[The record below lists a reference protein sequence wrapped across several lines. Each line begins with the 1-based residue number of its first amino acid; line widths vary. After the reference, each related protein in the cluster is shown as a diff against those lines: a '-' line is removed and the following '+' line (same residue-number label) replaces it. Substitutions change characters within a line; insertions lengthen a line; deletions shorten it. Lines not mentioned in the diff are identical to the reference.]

1 MTKELTIKDV
11 LPETEFQELFQGLW
25 NKRHIEVPEPYSRLL
40 DQLKFKYRNDKRTSK
55 VLEQMKPNNLA
66 HHLKSWARQRGLV
79 SGGAGESPEE
89 EGIFARYGL
98 NDQSVLVEIAGYL
111 QANLLRDLE
120 QQVESIR
127 DYEDKLKFLNLSSV
141 AQIRQ
146 LSKEEKE
153 RFKQFIDSENQATLT
168 NILVPSIPGY
178 GQGHLDNTIIFP
190 ITYSNPVQT
199 KSEPSSALYGLTD
212 TAIRTKF
219 GHTRNPDKPLVE
231 QFGSLTR
238 YNSRGPLINCDQL
251 SQIVSEA
258 FNAMYKDVTV
268 RFIQHHPIL
277 LHHNPAK

>member
-1 MTKELTIKDV
+1 MKMTKELTIKDV
-11 LPETEFQELFQGLW
+11 LSEEDFRKLW
-25 NKRHIEVPEPYSRLL
+25 NKRQIEVPEPFSRLL
-40 DQLKFKYRNDKRTSK
+40 DQLKYKYRNDQRISK
-55 VLEQMKPNNLA
+55 VLEPMKPNNLA
-66 HHLKSWARQRGLV
+66 HHVKSWARKSGLILGEV
-79 SGGAGESPEE
+79 GESLEE

-98 NDQSVLVEIAGYL
+98 NDQSVLAEIAGYL

-168 NILVPSIPGY
+168 NILIPSIPGY

-199 KSEPSSALYGLTD
+199 RNEPSSALYGLTD
-212 TAIRTKF
+212 SAIRTKL
-219 GHTRNPDKPLVE
+219 GHVRNPDKPLVE

-238 YNSRGPLINCDQL
+238 YNSRGPPINCDQL

-268 RFIQHHPIL
+268 RFIQHPPIL
-277 LHHNPAK
+277 LHHNPIR